1 MIYTL
6 VGLVD
11 LLLAVIFWV
20 ILIQVIL
27 SWLVVFNVLNTR
39 SAGVRAFINGI
50 DRVTEP
56 LYRPLRRILPNTGS
70 IDIAPLIVVILI
82 FFLRQY
88 LLPGILMETGPTIT

>member
-11 LLLAVIFWV
+11 LLLAIVFWV

-50 DRVTEP
+50 DRVTEQ
-56 LYRPLRRILPNTGS
+56 LYRPLRRVLPNIGA
-70 IDIAPLIVVILI
+70 IDLAPLVVVII
-82 FFLRQY
+82 IIFLRSY
-88 LLPGILMETGPTIT
+88 LLPGILMEVGQTIT

>member
-11 LLLAVIFWV
+11 LLLAIVFWV

-39 SAGVRAFINGI
+39 SAGVRAVINGI

-56 LYRPLRRILPNTGS
+56 MYRPLRRILPNIGA
-70 IDIAPLIVVILI
+70 IDIAPLVVVII
-82 FFLRQY
+82 IYFLRAY

>member
-11 LLLAVIFWV
+11 LLLAIVFWV

-27 SWLVVFNVLNTR
+27 SWLVIFNVLNTR

-56 LYRPLRRILPNTGS
+56 IYRPLRRILPNIGA
-70 IDIAPLIVVILI
+70 IDIAPLVVVIII

>member
-11 LLLAVIFWV
+11 LLLAIVFWV

-56 LYRPLRRILPNTGS
+56 LYRPLRRVLPNIGT
-70 IDIAPLIVVILI
+70 IDLAPLVVVII
-82 FFLRQY
+82 IIFLRSY
-88 LLPGILMETGPTIT
+88 LLPGILMEVGPTIT